1 MHVDP
6 ALAVIAVYLVG
17 VNLVG
22 LAFTRASTLH
32 EYFLGGRS
40 LPWPVAC
47 FSIVATETSSLTFIS
62 IPGLAYISNLGFLQV
77 AMGYVIGRVLVA
89 AILLPRYFSGNLET
103 AYEFIQNRFGLLSRR
118 VIAVIFHITRLL
130 ADAIRL
136 FATAI
141 PLTLLLGFEG
151 YWQAIVII
159 GLATFLY
166 TLYGGMR
173 SVAVVDSIQLVIYL
187 FSAVAGIMII
197 AHSMGITVD
206 SLVRHIPR
214 TGRVLFSTG
223 IEEGWRGIFGSY
235 NIFSGLI
242 GGAMLSFASHGTD
255 HLIVQRAL
263 SCKDLPSAR
272 KAMIGSG
279 VLVFFQFGIFMI
291 LGLCIHVLLQGEK
304 FDLPD
309 TIMPHFIINH
319 VPAFFRGI
327 MLAGIFAAAMSTI
340 SSSINSISS
349 STVLDILMLSRKD
362 IPEKRKVLVSRL
374 ISLAWTIVLMGVAM
388 ALRNTKSPLVELGLS
403 IASVTYG
410 GMLAIFIQGALF
422 RRFGDRAALSGVF
435 VSIALVLAISIATPL
450 FWPWYVPVGFA
461 IAFGT
466 GSAVQL
472 ILERKKG
479 GVNPGFGPR

>member
-1 MHVDP
+1 MPLDP
-6 ALAVIAVYLVG
+6 ALVVIAAYLVG
-17 VNLVG
+17 VNLIG
-22 LAFTRASTLH
+22 LACTRASTLN
-32 EYFLGGRS
+32 EYFLGGRN

-77 AMGYVIGRVLVA
+77 ALGYIIGRVLVA

-118 VIAVIFHITRLL
+118 VIAVVFHVTRLL

-141 PLTLLLGFEG
+141 PLSLLLGFEG
-151 YWQAIVII
+151 YWQAIVIV

-187 FSAVAGIMII
+187 VSAVAGIMVI
-197 AHSMGITVD
+197 AHSMGITAG
-206 SLVRHIPR
+206 SLLSRIPSS
-214 TGRVLFSTG
+214 GMVLFSTG
-223 IEEGWRGIFGSY
+223 IKEGWRGIFGSY

-263 SCKDLPSAR
+263 SCKDLSSAR

-279 VLVFFQFGIFMI
+279 VLVFFQFAIFMI
-291 LGLCIHVLLQGEK
+291 LGLCIHVLLRGQT

-309 TIMPHFIINH
+309 TIMPFFIINH
-319 VPAFFRGI
+319 VPAFFRGL

-349 STVLDILMLSRKD
+349 STALDILMLSRKD
-362 IPEKRKVLVSRL
+362 LPEKRKVLVSRL
-374 ISLAWTIVLMGVAM
+374 ISLAWTLVLMALAM
-388 ALRNTKSPLVELGLS
+388 AMRNTKSPLVELGLS
-403 IASVTYG
+403 IASITYG
-410 GMLAIFIQGALF
+410 GMLGIFIQGALF
-422 RRFGDRAALSGVF
+422 RRFGEGAALSGV
-435 VSIALVLAISIATPL
+435 VLSIALVLAISIVTPL
-450 FWPWYVPVGFA
+450 FWPWYVPVGFL

-472 ILERKKG
+472 VLGRKKD
-479 GVNPGFGPR
+479 GVSPGFGPQ